1 MSAARNNRWPWLL
14 GLGLVLAAALRIP
27 GLGTELWMDELLS
40 LRSVESLRSPLGVFT
55 GIHTDNNHYLNSLWL
70 WSAGA
75 RAPWWLMRLPPLVLG
90 IAVVAVAY
98 RIARSRGRVA
108 AVVTGA
114 LFALSYPLIHY
125 SSEAR
130 GYGYVALFALLAYA
144 AFRVWH
150 GGGGR
155 RYGLAYGL
163 CASLALLS
171 HLAFLTVFA
180 AFLIWSGF
188 DVLRSRGERTRQIVR
203 HGSVHALP
211 TATLGLL
218 YVVDIR
224 HMVVLGGPRIT
235 VVQSWLSGIGLLAG
249 GAPGIL
255 AGLVAAAA
263 ALAVG
268 TELVRSFQRGDTESL
283 FFAFAILLPL
293 MIGVVASYG
302 AARYYLTSLL
312 FALLLLGRFLATGLD
327 SKTWRA
333 SALVL
338 ILGFAGV
345 NVLQTARFATTGRGR
360 YLEALTDMAASAT
373 REPVSVAGSHDL
385 GNVLAMDYY
394 SGLLP
399 EPTAFAYRC
408 HPDRMYMCSL
418 SRPSR
423 AAGEAPPEFYL
434 KSFFTDRFSAEALI
448 SVPDLG
454 DYEFVRSYPKYG
466 LSGIAW
472 ALYRLSASSSAP

>member
-1 MSAARNNRWPWLL
+1 MSGDRKDRWPWLL
-14 GLGLVLAAALRIP
+14 GVGLVLAAALRIP
-27 GLGTELWMDELLS
+27 GLGTELWMDEILS
-40 LRSVESLRSPLGVFT
+40 LRSIDSLRSPLGVFT
-55 GIHTDNNHYLNSLWL
+55 AIHTDNNHYLNSLWL
-70 WSAGA
+70 WSVGDH
-75 RAPWWLMRLPPLVLG
+75 APWWLMRLPPLVLG

-98 RIARSRGRVA
+98 RIARSRGRTA
-108 AVVTGA
+108 AVSTAA
-114 LFALSYPLIHY
+114 LFALSYPLINY

-130 GYGYVALFALLAYA
+130 GYGYVALFTLLAFG
-144 AFRVWH
+144 AFRVWQR
-150 GGGGR
+150 GGGT
-155 RYGLAYGL
+155 RYGVAYGV
-163 CASLALLS
+163 CASLAFLS
-171 HLAFLTVFA
+171 HLAFITVFA

-188 DVLRSRGERTRQIVR
+188 DVLRSRGARARQIVR
-203 HGSVHALP
+203 HASVHALP
-211 TATLGLL
+211 AAILALL
-218 YVVDIR
+218 YVVDVR
-224 HMVVLGGPRIT
+224 HMVVLGGPPIT
-235 VVQSWLSGIGLLAG
+235 VVRSWLSGMGLLAG
-249 GAPGIL
+249 GAPGFL
-255 AGLVAAAA
+255 AGLVAGAA

-268 TELVRSFQRGDTESL
+268 TELVRDFRRGDTESL

-302 AARYYLTSLL
+302 AARYYLISLL
-312 FALLLLGRFLATGLD
+312 FALLLLGRFLAMGLE

-338 ILGFAGV
+338 FLGFTGV

-373 REPVSVAGSHDL
+373 RTPVSVAGSHDL
-385 GNVLAMDYY
+385 GNVLVVDYY

-399 EPTAFAYRC
+399 EPTAFVYRC
-408 HPDRMYMCSL
+408 HPDRMYMCSR

-423 AAGEAPPEFYL
+423 AAGELPPEFYL

-448 SVPDLG
+448 SVSDLG

-472 ALYRLSASSSAP
+472 ALYRLSASTSAP